1 MLAALEPVVLKSIR
15 PVDGRSA
22 ATPRERAR
30 PARWRSLWLCFV
42 SVLFLGLLSPTLAP
56 AAIAGEPPADDP
68 AAWLF
73 SPAAVVE
80 IDLTLPQES
89 SDALN
94 IDPTEYQDG
103 TFSLTTP
110 SEKYGPLNVGI
121 RLKGHGSFRPL
132 SGKAAF
138 KVKMSHSVPGQRF
151 LGLKT
156 LTLNNMIQ
164 DPSMIHEVL
173 AYEVFRSA
181 GVSASRTGYAYVRV
195 NGQDYGLYLNLETL
209 DDVML
214 PRWYGS
220 TQHLYEGEPLYEDLP
235 ECEAAIDVSP
245 GNAGAFSVEEGSE
258 TDLGDLE
265 ALIAA
270 VNGGGDFSDRVQS
283 VADLRQLTR
292 MWAVEKYIGHWDGYA
307 GPVPACNQPN
317 NYYLHSDSAG
327 IFTMLPWGT
336 DQTWDMRLA
345 FDGNAALM
353 FNECLNDASCFA
365 MYVDAV
371 RDVRSLVVG
380 LDLDSRAAS
389 TAALL
394 APWQEQDPR
403 REYSLEDIQT
413 AVAATRDF
421 LAVRPCDAE
430 AWLFGSGSGC
440 VVSGDVTAPPIV
452 PAPSEP
458 PGVTG
463 SSGACKGKTPTI
475 VGTEGKDVLKGTSRK
490 DVIVGLAGNDKLS
503 GLAGNDLICGG
514 PGKDKLN
521 GGKGKDTLL
530 GQKGKDALKGG
541 GGKDLCKG
549 GKGNDSA
556 SKCEV
561 EKSI

>member
-1 MLAALEPVVLKSIR
+1 VSERGTGVF
-15 PVDGRSA
+15 
-22 ATPRERAR
+22 ATYFVGAGA
-30 PARWRSLWLCFV
+30 ARWPSLWLCFL
-42 SVLFLGLLSPTLAP
+42 SVLFLGLLSPASAS
-56 AAIAGEPPADDP
+56 AAVTGEPPADDP

-73 SPAAVVE
+73 SPDAVVE
-80 IDLTLPQES
+80 IDLALPQES
-89 SDALN
+89 IDALN
-94 IDPTEYQDG
+94 SDPGEYQDG

-110 SEKYGPLNVGI
+110 SEVYGPFNVGI
-121 RLKGHGSFRPL
+121 RLKGTGSFRPL

-181 GVSASRTGYAYVRV
+181 GVAASRTGYAYVRV
-195 NGQDYGLYLNLETL
+195 NDQDYGVYLNIETL

-214 PRWYGS
+214 PRWFES
-220 TQHLYEGEPLYEDLP
+220 TQHLYEGELDEQGGV
-235 ECEAAIDVSP
+235 DVLP
-245 GNAGAFSVEEGSE
+245 GNAGRFSVDEGSE
-258 TDLGDLE
+258 TDLSDLE

-283 VADLRQLTR
+283 VADLQQLSR
-292 MWAVEKYIGHWDGYA
+292 MWAVEKYIGHWDSYSG
-307 GPVPACNQPN
+307 QQDSSRPN
-317 NYYLHSDSAG
+317 NYNLHSDSAG
-327 IFTMLPWGT
+327 IFRMLPWGT
-336 DQTWDMRLA
+336 DQTWARRLA
-345 FDGNAALM
+345 FDGEGGVM
-353 FNECLNDASCFA
+353 FNECLDDASCFA
-365 MYVDAV
+365 LYVDAV
-371 RDVRSLVVG
+371 GEVRSLVVG
-380 LDLDSRAAS
+380 LGLDSLAAS

-403 REYSLEDIQT
+403 REDSLEEIQT

-421 LAVRPCDAE
+421 LAVRHCDAE

-440 VVSGDVTAPPIV
+440 VVSGGVTAPPITPAAPPITPGTPLIV

-475 VGTEGKDVLKGTSRK
+475 VGTNGNDVRKGTPAR
-490 DVIVGLAGNDKLS
+490 DVIVGLAGNDTLS

-514 PGKDKLN
+514 PGKDALK

-530 GQKGKDALKGG
+530 GQKGKDKLKGG

-549 GKGNDSA
+549 GKGKDTA

>member
-1 MLAALEPVVLKSIR
+1 VSKR
-15 PVDGRSA
+15 A
-22 ATPRERAR
+22 AT
-30 PARWRSLWLCFV
+30 
-42 SVLFLGLLSPTLAP
+42 
-56 AAIAGEPPADDP
+56 AAIVATGLMTGTLLGAAPTGAADDP

-73 SPAAVVE
+73 DPAAVAE

-89 SDALN
+89 IDALN
-94 IDPTEYQDG
+94 IDSGEYQDG

-110 SEKYGPLNVGI
+110 GATYGPLDVGI
-121 RLKGHGSFRPL
+121 RLKGEASFRPL

-156 LTLNNMIQ
+156 LTLNNMVQ

-173 AYEVFRSA
+173 AYEVFRAA
-181 GVSASRTGYAYVRV
+181 GVAASRTGYAYVRV
-195 NGQDYGLYLNLETL
+195 NDQDYGVYLNLETP

-214 PRWYGS
+214 PRWYES
-220 TQHLYEGEPLYEDLP
+220 TQHLYEGESDEQGGV
-235 ECEAAIDVSP
+235 DVLP
-245 GNAGAFSVEEGSE
+245 GNAGRFSVDEGDE
-258 TDLGDLE
+258 GDLSDLE

-270 VNGGGDFSDRVQS
+270 VNGGGDFSDRVKS

-292 MWAVEKYIGHWDGYA
+292 MWAVEKYIGHWDGYS
-307 GPVPACNQPN
+307 GDQGFTRPK
-317 NYYLHSDSAG
+317 NYFLHSDSAG

-336 DQTWDMRLA
+336 DQTWERRLA
-345 FDGNAALM
+345 FDGEAGVM

-365 MYVDAV
+365 WYVDAV

-380 LDLDSRAAS
+380 LGLDSRAAS

-403 REYSLEDIQT
+403 REYSLADIRA

-430 AWLFGSGSGC
+430 TWLFGSGC
-440 VVSGDVTAPPIV
+440 VVTPGGPEGAGTIGGA
-452 PAPSEP
+452 A
-458 PGVTG
+458 GVTG
-463 SSGACKGKTPTI
+463 SSGACKGKIPTI
-475 VGTEGKDVLKGTSRK
+475 VGTEGKDVLKGTPRK

-514 PGKDKLN
+514 PGKDTLK
-521 GGKGKDTLL
+521 GGKGKDKLY

-549 GKGNDSA
+549 GKGKDTA

>member
-1 MLAALEPVVLKSIR
+1 MVAAGLI
-15 PVDGRSA
+15 A
-22 ATPRERAR
+22 
-30 PARWRSLWLCFV
+30 
-42 SVLFLGLLSPTLAP
+42 GLLSPASAP
-56 AAIAGEPPADDP
+56 AAVAGEPPADDP

-73 SPAAVVE
+73 DPAAVVE

-89 SDALN
+89 IDALN
-94 IDPTEYQDG
+94 IDPGEYQDG

-110 SEKYGPLNVGI
+110 SETYGPLDVGI
-121 RLKGHGSFRPL
+121 RLKGTGSFRPL

-138 KVKMSHSVPGQRF
+138 KVKLGHSVPGQRF

-181 GVSASRTGYAYVRV
+181 GVAASRTGYAYVRV
-195 NGQDYGLYLNLETL
+195 NDQDYGVYLNLETL

-214 PRWYGS
+214 PRWFES
-220 TQHLYEGEPLYEDLP
+220 TQHLYEGELDEQGGV
-235 ECEAAIDVSP
+235 DVLP
-245 GNAGAFSVEEGSE
+245 GNAGRFSVDEGSE
-258 TDLGDLE
+258 TDLSDLE

-270 VNGGGDFSDRVQS
+270 VDGGGDFSDRVKS

-292 MWAVEKYIGHWDGYA
+292 MWAVEKYVGHWDSYSG
-307 GPVPACNQPN
+307 VQDSSRPN

-327 IFTMLPWGT
+327 IFRMLPWGT
-336 DQTWDMRLA
+336 DQTWDRRLA
-345 FDGNAALM
+345 FDGEGGVM
-353 FNECLNDASCFA
+353 FNECLDDASCFA
-365 MYVDAV
+365 LYVDAV
-371 RDVRSLVVG
+371 RDVRSLAGG

-403 REYSLEDIQT
+403 REYSLEEIQA
-413 AVAATRDF
+413 AVGATRDF

-440 VVSGDVTAPPIV
+440 VVSGDVTAPPITPAAPPIV

-490 DVIVGLAGNDKLS
+490 DVMVGLAGNDKLS

-514 PGKDKLN
+514 AGKDTLK

>member
-1 MLAALEPVVLKSIR
+1 MSERDEGAF
-15 PVDGRSA
+15 
-22 ATPRERAR
+22 ATHLVGARA
-30 PARWRSLWLCFV
+30 ARWPSLWLCFL
-42 SVLFLGLLSPTLAP
+42 SVLFLGLLSPASSP
-56 AAIAGEPPADDP
+56 AAVSGEPPADDP

-73 SPAAVVE
+73 NPAAVVE
-80 IDLTLPQES
+80 IHLTLPQES
-89 SDALN
+89 IDALN
-94 IDPTEYQDG
+94 IDPTEEQDG
-103 TFSLTTP
+103 TFSLTTT

-138 KVKMSHSVPGQRF
+138 KIKMSHSVPGQRF
-151 LGLKT
+151 FGLKT

-181 GVSASRTGYAYVRV
+181 GVAASRTGYAYVRV
-195 NGQDYGLYLNLETL
+195 NEQDYGVYLNLETL

-214 PRWYGS
+214 PRWYES
-220 TQHLYEGEPLYEDLP
+220 TQHLYEGEPLFEDLP
-235 ECEAAIDVSP
+235 ACEAAIDVSP
-245 GNAGAFSVEEGSE
+245 GNAGAFSVEEGDE
-258 TDLGDLE
+258 VDLTDLE

-270 VNGGGDFSDRVQS
+270 VNGAGDYSNRVQS

-336 DQTWDMRLA
+336 DQTWDRRLP

-365 MYVDAV
+365 LYVDAV
-371 RDVRSLVVG
+371 RDVRSRIGG
-380 LDLDSRAAS
+380 LDLGSRAAS

-403 REYSLEDIQT
+403 RESSLEDIQT

-421 LAVRPCDAE
+421 LAVRPGDAD
-430 AWLFGSGSGC
+430 AWLFA
-440 VVSGDVTAPPIV
+440 VAPPDTT
-452 PAPSEP
+452 P
-458 PGVTG
+458 PGTTPPDTTPPDATPPANEF
-463 SSGACKGKTPTI
+463 SFGK
-475 VGTEGKDVLKGTSRK
+475 VKKNKRKGTAK
-490 DVIVGLAGNDKLS
+490 LTVEIVD
-503 GLAGNDLICGG
+503 G
-514 PGKDKLN
+514 PGELDLAKTNKVKADDEAVAGEGATKDKLAIKP
-521 GGKGKDTLL
+521 KGKARKKLNR
-530 GQKGKDALKGG
+530 KGKAKVKAKVTYTPEGGEPNTKSKKLKL
-541 GGKDLCKG
+541 KKR
-549 GKGNDSA
+549 
-556 SKCEV
+556 
-561 EKSI
+561 